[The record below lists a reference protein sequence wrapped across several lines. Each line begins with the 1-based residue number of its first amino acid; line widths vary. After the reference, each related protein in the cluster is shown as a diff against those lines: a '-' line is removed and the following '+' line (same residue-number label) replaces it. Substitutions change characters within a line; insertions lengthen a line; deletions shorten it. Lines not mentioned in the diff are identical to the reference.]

1 MVGTNVVGVAVVG
14 VAVVGVNVGVA
25 VVGVAVVGVG
35 VTTVCPLVTAVP
47 AIESGS
53 AAEGS
58 GLPIERI
65 ALGDV
70 PAITSSAHS
79 STFDIPKG
87 KGRPRTDRDEPRD
100 EKTRRFGPPPRG
112 VCDHLPR
119 NLF

>member
-1 MVGTNVVGVAVVG
+1 MVGTN
-14 VAVVGVNVGVA
+14 
-25 VVGVAVVGVG
+25 VGVG

-47 AIESGS
+47 ARESGS

-79 STFDIPKG
+79 STFDIPKV
-87 KGRPRTDRDEPRD
+87 KGRPLRTDSR
-100 EKTRRFGPPPRG
+100 
-112 VCDHLPR
+112 
-119 NLF
+119 